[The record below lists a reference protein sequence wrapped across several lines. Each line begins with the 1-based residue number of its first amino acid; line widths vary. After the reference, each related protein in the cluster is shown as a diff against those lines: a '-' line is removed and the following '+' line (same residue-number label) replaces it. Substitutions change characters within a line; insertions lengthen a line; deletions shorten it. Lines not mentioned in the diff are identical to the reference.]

1 MTRKERIEQ
10 LNSQIIKK
18 KNEIETLQ
26 EELKNEMITDFYER
40 HGIKEG
46 EHFFYEGKECVGV
59 EISAGLGFLKT
70 FPLTAKREISKKGLI
85 IYNEK
90 SIKPL

>member
-1 MTRKERIEQ
+1 MTRQERIEQ

-26 EELKNEMITDFYER
+26 EEFKNEMITDFYER
-40 HGIKEG
+40 HGLQEG
-46 EHFFYEGKECVGV
+46 EHFFYEEKECVGV
-59 EISAGLGFLKT
+59 EMARLGFLKT
-70 FPLTAKREISKKGLI
+70 FPLTAKGEISRKGLI
-85 IYNEK
+85 IYSEK